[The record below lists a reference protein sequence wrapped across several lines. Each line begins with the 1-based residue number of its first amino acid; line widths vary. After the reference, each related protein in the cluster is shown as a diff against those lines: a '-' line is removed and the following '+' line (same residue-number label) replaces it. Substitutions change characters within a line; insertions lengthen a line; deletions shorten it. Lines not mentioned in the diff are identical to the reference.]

1 MITIE
6 QIKEALKNLSDDF
19 RVHTIDKAWYTGLP
33 IVRIELPPNLNSDDG
48 YPSGGMLEIHP
59 AKDNPEKLLLLCYCC
74 FGGEPDQGCV
84 PLSELSDR
92 IAGLRGHYCPPW
104 PG

>member
-1 MITIE
+1 MITID
-6 QIKEALKNLSDDF
+6 QIKEALKDLPNEF
-19 RVHTIDKAWYTGLP
+19 RLHTIDKAWYTGLA
-33 IVRIELPPNLNSDDG
+33 IVRVELPRTDSDDG

-59 AKDNPEKLLLLCYCC
+59 AKDAPEKLLLLCYCC

-84 PLSELSDR
+84 TLSELRDR
-92 IAGLRGHYCPPW
+92 IISLRGHYCPPW